1 MQPLTLV
8 SWNVHGICSQAKKT
22 NIMNYITK
30 LNVDICLL
38 QETHL
43 SQSEE
48 KLMIS
53 PQFSQA
59 FSACYNSRQRGVTIL
74 IHRRVPFI
82 LNSTVIDP
90 EGRYIIIQ
98 ATIFNKT
105 FTIVNLYAPNNDDP
119 AFFHTLFSQISSFT
133 ANSITIVRGDF
144 NTVLNP
150 SIDHSNTPANVR
162 LYHAAKTINE
172 YMDDFGLVD
181 SWRIKNRLREYMFFS
196 PVHQSFSRIHFFLTS
211 NSIIPKT
218 NIKIH
223 PIILSDHAPVTLTVQ
238 TESTFKPSHTWH
250 FNTLLLK
257 DPEFDKIIRKEWADF
272 LERNDS
278 PSISPSLLWETGKA
292 VIRGKIISY
301 SSFKKKQEQKLENDL
316 EEKIKHLTNKYA
328 TDTSEQT
335 D

>member
-1 MQPLTLV
+1 MQPLTVV
-8 SWNVHGICSQAKKT
+8 SWNVHGIRSQAKKT
-22 NIMNYITK
+22 KIMNYITK
-30 LNVDICLL
+30 LNADICLL

-59 FSACYNSRQRGVTIL
+59 FSACYNSRQRRVTVL

-82 LNSTVIDP
+82 LNSSVIDP

-105 FTIVNLYAPNNDDP
+105 FTIVNLYAPNTDDP
-119 AFFHTLFSQISSFT
+119 VFFHTLFSQISNFT
-133 ANSITIVRGDF
+133 ANSITIVGGDF

-150 SIDHSNTPANVR
+150 SIDRSNTPANVR
-162 LYHAAKTINE
+162 LSHSAKTINE

-181 SWRIKNRLREYMFFS
+181 SWRIRNRLTRGYTFFS
-196 PVHQSFSRIHFFLTS
+196 PVHQSFSRIDFFLTS

-223 PIILSDHAPVTLTVQ
+223 PIILSDHAPVSLTVQ
-238 TESTFKPSHTWH
+238 IESTFKPSHTWR
-250 FNTLLLK
+250 FNTSLLK
-257 DPEFDKIIRKEWADF
+257 DAEFDKNHKERVGR
-272 LERNDS
+272 LS
-278 PSISPSLLWETGKA
+278 GK
-292 VIRGKIISY
+292 K
-301 SSFKKKQEQKLENDL
+301 
-316 EEKIKHLTNKYA
+316 
-328 TDTSEQT
+328 
-335 D
+335 

>member
-8 SWNVHGICSQAKKT
+8 SWNVRGIRSQAKKT
-22 NIMNYITK
+22 KIMNYITK
-30 LNVDICLL
+30 LNADICLL

-43 SQSEE
+43 SQPEE
-48 KLMIS
+48 KLMIN

-74 IHRRVPFI
+74 IHRKVPFT

-119 AFFHTLFSQISSFT
+119 AFFHTLFSQISNFT
-133 ANSITIVRGDF
+133 ANSITIIGGDF

-150 SIDHSNTPANVR
+150 SIDRSNTPVNVR
-162 LYHAAKTINE
+162 LSHSAKTINE

-181 SWRIKNRLREYMFFS
+181 SWRIRNRLTREYTFFS
-196 PVHQSFSRIHFFLTS
+196 PVHQSFSRIDFFLTS

-218 NIKIH
+218 NTKIH

-238 TESTFKPSHTWH
+238 
-250 FNTLLLK
+250 
-257 DPEFDKIIRKEWADF
+257 I
-272 LERNDS
+272 
-278 PSISPSLLWETGKA
+278 
-292 VIRGKIISY
+292 
-301 SSFKKKQEQKLENDL
+301 
-316 EEKIKHLTNKYA
+316 
-328 TDTSEQT
+328 
-335 D
+335 